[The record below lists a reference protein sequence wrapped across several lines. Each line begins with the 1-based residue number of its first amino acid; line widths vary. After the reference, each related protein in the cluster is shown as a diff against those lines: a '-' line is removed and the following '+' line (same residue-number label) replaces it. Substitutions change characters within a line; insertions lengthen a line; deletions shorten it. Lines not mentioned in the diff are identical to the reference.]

1 MFDED
6 RTNIANHRSTQAAR
20 RRHYSQTMAI
30 VDQLQDDVKTAMKA
44 RETEKVQAL
53 RLIVAELQRA
63 SKDGNDDELAILRTA
78 RKKRVEAAKAFR
90 DGGRD
95 DAAEQEES
103 EAALIDTYLPAQMDD
118 AALDAVVASTIEEI
132 GATGMSD
139 MGKLM
144 GAVMGKVKGEADGG
158 RVQASV
164 KAHLTGEKNA

>member
-1 MFDED
+1 
-6 RTNIANHRSTQAAR
+6 
-20 RRHYSQTMAI
+20 MAI

-103 EAALIDTYLPAQMDD
+103 EAALIDQYLPAQMDD
-118 AALDAVVASTIEEI
+118 NALDAVVASTIEEI

>member
-1 MFDED
+1 
-6 RTNIANHRSTQAAR
+6 
-20 RRHYSQTMAI
+20 MAI

-63 SKDGNDDELAILRTA
+63 SKDGNEDELAILRTA

-95 DAAEQEES
+95 EAAEQEET
-103 EAALIDTYLPAQMDD
+103 EAALIDQYLPAQMDET
-118 AALDAVVASTIEEI
+118 ALDAIVASTIEDV
-132 GATGMSD
+132 GAAGMSD
-139 MGKLM
+139 MGKVM
-144 GAVMGKVKGEADGG
+144 GAVMGKVKGEADGN

-164 KAHLTGEKNA
+164 KAHLSGEKNAG

>member
-1 MFDED
+1 M
-6 RTNIANHRSTQAAR
+6 
-20 RRHYSQTMAI
+20 
-30 VDQLQDDVKTAMKA
+30 
-44 RETEKVQAL
+44 
-53 RLIVAELQRA
+53 AELQRA

-95 DAAEQEES
+95 EAAEQEES
-103 EAALIDTYLPAQMDD
+103 EAALIDNYLPAQMDD
-118 AALDAVVASTIEEI
+118 NALDAVVASTIEEI

>member
-1 MFDED
+1 LIDLP
-6 RTNIANHRSTQAAR
+6 ARSA
-20 RRHYSQTMAI
+20 HYPDHMAI
-30 VDQLQDDVKTAMKA
+30 VDQMQEDVKTAMKA

-53 RLIVAELQRA
+53 RLIVADLQRA

-95 DAAEQEES
+95 DAADQEES

-118 AALDAVVASTIEEI
+118 EALDAAVASTIEEV
-132 GATGMSD
+132 GAAGMSD
-139 MGKLM
+139 MGKVM
-144 GAVMGKVKGEADGG
+144 GAVMGKVKGEADGN

-164 KAHLTGEKNA
+164 KAHLSGEKNS

>member
-1 MFDED
+1 
-6 RTNIANHRSTQAAR
+6 
-20 RRHYSQTMAI
+20 MAI

-95 DAAEQEES
+95 DAAAQEEA
-103 EAALIDTYLPAQMDD
+103 EAALIDQYLPAQMDD
-118 AALDAVVASTIEEI
+118 DALDAVVASTIEET
-132 GATGMSD
+132 GAAGMSD
-139 MGKLM
+139 MGKVM
-144 GAVMGKVKGEADGG
+144 GAVMGKVKGEADGN

-164 KAHLTGEKNA
+164 KAHLSGEKNA

>member
-1 MFDED
+1 
-6 RTNIANHRSTQAAR
+6 
-20 RRHYSQTMAI
+20 MAI

-103 EAALIDTYLPAQMDD
+103 EAALIDQYLPAQMDD
-118 AALDAVVASTIEEI
+118 TALDAAVASTIEQV

-139 MGKLM
+139 MGKVM
-144 GAVMGKVKGEADGG
+144 GAVMGKVNGEADGN

-164 KAHLTGEKNA
+164 KAHLSGEKNAG

>member
-1 MFDED
+1 
-6 RTNIANHRSTQAAR
+6 
-20 RRHYSQTMAI
+20 MAI

-95 DAAEQEES
+95 EAAEQEES
-103 EAALIDTYLPAQMDD
+103 EAALIDQYLPAQMDD
-118 AALDAVVASTIEEI
+118 RALDAAVASTIEELN
-132 GATGMSD
+132 ATGMSD
-139 MGKLM
+139 MGKVM
-144 GAVMGKVKGEADGG
+144 GAVMGKVKGEADGN
-158 RVQASV
+158 RVQTSV
-164 KAHLTGEKNA
+164 KAHLSGEKNAG

>member
-1 MFDED
+1 
-6 RTNIANHRSTQAAR
+6 
-20 RRHYSQTMAI
+20 MAI

-103 EAALIDTYLPAQMDD
+103 EAALIDQYLPAQMDET
-118 AALDAVVASTIEEI
+118 ALDAIVASTIEEV

-139 MGKLM
+139 MGKVM
-144 GAVMGKVKGEADGG
+144 GAVMGKVKGEADGN
-158 RVQASV
+158 RVQTSV
-164 KAHLTGEKNA
+164 KAHLSGEKNAG

>member
-1 MFDED
+1 
-6 RTNIANHRSTQAAR
+6 
-20 RRHYSQTMAI
+20 MAI

-44 RETEKVQAL
+44 RETDKVQAL

-103 EAALIDTYLPAQMDD
+103 EAALIDEYLPAQMDET
-118 AALDAVVASTIEEI
+118 ALDAIVASTIEEV
-132 GATGMSD
+132 GAAGMSD
-139 MGKLM
+139 MGKVM
-144 GAVMGKVKGEADGG
+144 GAVMGKVKGEADGN

-164 KAHLTGEKNA
+164 KAHLSGEKNAG

>member
-1 MFDED
+1 
-6 RTNIANHRSTQAAR
+6 
-20 RRHYSQTMAI
+20 MAI

-95 DAAEQEES
+95 EAAEQEES

-118 AALDAVVASTIEEI
+118 AALDATVASTIEEV
-132 GATGMSD
+132 GAAGMSD
-139 MGKLM
+139 MGKVM
-144 GAVMGKVKGEADGG
+144 GAVMGKVKGEADGN

>member
-1 MFDED
+1 
-6 RTNIANHRSTQAAR
+6 
-20 RRHYSQTMAI
+20 MAI

-44 RETEKVQAL
+44 RDTEKVQAL

-95 DAAEQEES
+95 EAAEQEEA

-118 AALDAVVASTIEEI
+118 DALDAAVASTIEEV
-132 GATGMSD
+132 GAAGMSD
-139 MGKLM
+139 MGKVM
-144 GAVMGKVKGEADGG
+144 GAVMGKVKGEADGN

-164 KAHLTGEKNA
+164 KAHLSGEKNA

>member
-1 MFDED
+1 
-6 RTNIANHRSTQAAR
+6 
-20 RRHYSQTMAI
+20 MAI

-103 EAALIDTYLPAQMDD
+103 EAALIDQYLPAQMDET
-118 AALDAVVASTIEEI
+118 ALDAIVASTIEEV
-132 GATGMSD
+132 GAAGMSD
-139 MGKLM
+139 MGKVM
-144 GAVMGKVKGEADGG
+144 GAVMGKVKGEADGN

-164 KAHLTGEKNA
+164 KAHLSGEKNAG

>member
-1 MFDED
+1 
-6 RTNIANHRSTQAAR
+6 
-20 RRHYSQTMAI
+20 MAI

-78 RKKRVEAAKAFR
+78 RKKRLEAAKAFR

-103 EAALIDTYLPAQMDD
+103 EAALIDQYLPAQMDD
-118 AALDAVVASTIEEI
+118 NALDAVVASTIEEI
-132 GATGMSD
+132 GAAGMSD